1 MPVQTVGR
9 YEITGELG
17 RGAMGVVYKAQDP
30 TIGRTVALK
39 TMRLDVHGLE
49 TDDILRRFKNEA
61 RAAGLL
67 NHPNIVT
74 IYDAAEQDGMFYI
87 AMEFIEGTTLQALL
101 AEKRV
106 LSLEET
112 IQISRQICKGLD
124 YAHSNGIVHRDI
136 KPANIMMTSDG
147 TVKIMDFGIAKAGG
161 GMTSTGQVLGTPN
174 YMSPEQVKGKL
185 LDGRSD
191 LFSFGVVLYEMVTGE
206 KPFVGQNITTIIY
219 KIVHENPIAPRD
231 LDVTIHPGLS
241 TVVARTLSKSP
252 DDRYQTGADLIKDLE
267 NYKSVGS
274 NLSPT
279 AVMATSAVNLGDA
292 TQLYSHPGMGDAD
305 AAAAGAARANA
316 ATGSQPAMPVV
327 HRKRGMMAV
336 VLTSVLLVAAAVG
349 GYLFYLYRTTQKMQE
364 ADRVLE
370 QKISQQQREQAAA
383 TAALK
388 SAETRPPETA
398 TTSTSPSDPESKP
411 QPQKAADSPNK
422 SAQNQGELRF
432 DSQPPGAKV
441 QVDGWTEP
449 TWATPFRAS
458 NLGVGMHTVV
468 FSKPG
473 YMREERTVTV
483 ATGKSIAVSVQLS
496 PAVSKLE
503 VSSTPAGAT
512 IEVDGKDTGKISP
525 AEILVEK
532 GEHTIVL
539 RKPGFS
545 DVATTQTLA
554 EGQTLN
560 FSPVLLQPATQ
571 MSQTNRQGF
580 WKKIFGGSDAVPEG
594 KGLVHI
600 HTVPEGATIQ
610 VGAQVAPHRTNVV
623 WPVDP
628 GTYDL
633 VLRMDGYKPVHRT
646 VRVQK
651 GREVFVDEILEKQR

>member
-49 TDDILRRFKNEA
+49 TDDVLRRFKNEA

-106 LSLEET
+106 LPLEET

-292 TQLYSHPGMGDAD
+292 TQLYSHPGMGDA
-305 AAAAGAARANA
+305 AAAGPARANA

-327 HRKRGMMAV
+327 HRKRGVMAV

-349 GYLFYLYRTTQKMQE
+349 AYLFYLYRTTQKMQE

-388 SAETRPPETA
+388 SAETRPSETA
-398 TTSTSPSDPESKP
+398 TTGTPPSDPESK
-411 QPQKAADSPNK
+411 PQKAADSPNK

-458 NLGVGMHTVV
+458 NLGAGMHTVV

-503 VSSTPAGAT
+503 VSSTPPGAS

-545 DVATTQTLA
+545 DVSTTQTLS